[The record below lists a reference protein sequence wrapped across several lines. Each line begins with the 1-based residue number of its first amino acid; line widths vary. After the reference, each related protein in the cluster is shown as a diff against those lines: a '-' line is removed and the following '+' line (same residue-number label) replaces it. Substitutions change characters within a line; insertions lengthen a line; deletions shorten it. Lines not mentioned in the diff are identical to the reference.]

1 MMIDMR
7 DADLPRLPTAD
18 APEPGPGQQADL
30 LELIFERLPMG
41 VAILDREYRVQRY
54 NPTWGSFSQRY
65 GPATG
70 KPLTPGVG
78 YFEHLPG
85 TEGTVLPM
93 FERVLAGETIGAKG
107 VRLEAGGM
115 VSYWDVFLA
124 PLVEKDQII
133 GIVNVA
139 ADVTESVA
147 LQQNLEQRVEERTRE
162 LQMLLDVSAVANS
175 SLDLDETLERTLA
188 LIVALVGASRA
199 GVVLRDEQTEEL
211 KPHLLYPLQSVA
223 PGELA
228 RMLAACRAVA
238 DSGEALVIAPD
249 REQGLVEPGALL
261 PLRIRDRKLGVLAII
276 GAEGA
281 AFSWPQRALFQSIAD
296 QLSVAV
302 ENARLF
308 AQVEQIAV
316 AAERNRLARD
326 LHDAVTQTLFSASM
340 IAEVLPKIWERNPEE
355 GHRRLEELRQLTR
368 GALAEMRTL
377 LVELRPA
384 ALVDTDLGDLIGH
397 QVNAFMA
404 RTRLAVDYQR
414 HGAHNPPPEIKDAF
428 YRIVQEAFNNI
439 AKHAEATRVGV
450 ALTGDLARAEL
461 TIQDDGVG
469 FDPHF
474 AEHEGLGLGIMQE
487 RARNVGARLEIA
499 SRPRAGTRLQ
509 LSWPAPESAAGQKET
524 S

>member
-1 MMIDMR
+1 MR
-7 DADLPRLPTAD
+7 DNDAPRLPTAD
-18 APEPGPGQQADL
+18 LPDRGPGQRADL

-41 VAILDREYRVQRY
+41 VAILDRDYRVQRY
-54 NPTWGSFSQRY
+54 NPTWGSFSERY

-85 TEGTVLPM
+85 VEGIVLPM
-93 FERVLAGETIGAKG
+93 FERVLAGETIGAHG
-107 VRLEAGGM
+107 VRLESGGI
-115 VSYWDVFLA
+115 VSYWDIFLA
-124 PLVEKDQII
+124 PLVEKGHVI
-133 GIVNVA
+133 GILNVA
-139 ADVTESVA
+139 ADVTVKMS
-147 LQQNLEQRVEERTRE
+147 LQQSLERRVEERTRE
-162 LQMLLDVSAVANS
+162 LQTLLEVSAAANR
-175 SLDLDETLERTLA
+175 SLNLDETLQRTLA
-188 LIVALVGASRA
+188 LIVALVGASRV
-199 GVVLRDEQTEEL
+199 GVMLQDEQTEEL
-211 KPHLLYPLQSVA
+211 KPHVLHPLQGVA
-223 PGELA
+223 QSDLSP
-228 RMLAACRAVA
+228 MLVACRAVA
-238 DSGEALVIAPD
+238 ASGEALYIAPD
-249 REQGLVEPGALL
+249 RDQGLPEPGALL
-261 PLRIRDRKLGVLAII
+261 PLRTRDRTLGVLVII

-281 AFSWPQRALFQSIAD
+281 SFSGSQLALFQSIAD
-296 QLSVAV
+296 QLSAAV

-355 GHRRLEELRQLTR
+355 GHRRLEELRLLTR
-368 GALAEMRTL
+368 GALSEMRTL

-397 QVNAFMA
+397 QVNAFSA
-404 RTRLAVDYQR
+404 RTRLAVEYQR
-414 HGAHNPPPEIKDAF
+414 HGAHNPPPQIKDAF
-428 YRIVQEAFNNI
+428 YRIAQEAFNNI

-450 ALTGDLARAEL
+450 ALMSDPAHVEL

-499 SRPRAGTRLQ
+499 SRLRSGTRLL
-509 LSWPAPESAAGQKET
+509 LSWPAPESAPGQEET
-524 S
+524 YDG